1 MRALA
6 LGVRAIALASGP
18 GGTLERAAGQAGSP
32 EVVPQADG
40 SLPARNAIMLGS
52 ATSGETWG
60 IGEAGSESNPNWA
73 IVHYTPRAGWSVEAL
88 LHAQGHPLSGFAP
101 AQSSPAPGE
110 ITAARTGAPP
120 GTGTDVRA

>member
-1 MRALA
+1 MSARLRSVGLRRRRWLVMLALA
-6 LGVRAIALASGP
+6 LGVPAIALASGP

-60 IGEAGSESNPNWA
+60 IGEAGSERP
-73 IVHYTPRAGWSVEAL
+73 SV
-88 LHAQGHPLSGFAP
+88 
-101 AQSSPAPGE
+101 
-110 ITAARTGAPP
+110 TA
-120 GTGTDVRA
+120 